1 MDNILSKRSK
11 YAYNAIEEE
20 DTLSNQ
26 IQKKGAEVIR
36 LNKGDPPQYIKTPKY
51 IIDAYIKALKEYKT
65 TYSDSTGL
73 KELKEAVSNRY
84 KRNYKVN
91 FTSNDVIVTQGVSE
105 ALSFINSSLINNGDN
120 AMLFKPYY
128 PQYMPLLQMYG
139 GKPIIR
145 SYEHKLN
152 WGINPESMRKA
163 LKSMPKNKLKKI
175 KYMLITNPN
184 NPTGT
189 VLSRKILEDITDIAN
204 EFNLFLISDEIYD
217 EIIYNGAKFT
227 SISQIAKGMPHMV
240 LNGASK
246 VYDATGFRIGFMI
259 IPENDKFSN
268 MIKSKLR
275 NYALVRLS
283 VNTPAQ
289 YAIAEAINNK
299 VEHDKAIKEMVK
311 EISDRVNYSFNMLKE
326 NEYLDTIKPNG
337 SFYIFPKI
345 NMEKLK
351 FKNDKEFV
359 EKLLKEKGVQ
369 VTRGSGFG
377 EPGYFRIV
385 SLPPKTILKSAISK
399 INDFCIE
406 NKKK

>member
-1 MDNILSKRSK
+1 MNNILSKRSK

-20 DTLSNQ
+20 DALSNQ

-51 IIDAYIKALKEYKT
+51 IVDAYIKALKEYKT

-84 KRNYKVN
+84 KRDYKVN

-163 LKSMPKNKLKKI
+163 LKIMPKNKLKKI

-240 LNGASK
+240 C
-246 VYDATGFRIGFMI
+246 FFMYV
-259 IPENDKFSN
+259 
-268 MIKSKLR
+268 LW
-275 NYALVRLS
+275 V
-283 VNTPAQ
+283 
-289 YAIAEAINNK
+289 
-299 VEHDKAIKEMVK
+299 
-311 EISDRVNYSFNMLKE
+311 
-326 NEYLDTIKPNG
+326 
-337 SFYIFPKI
+337 
-345 NMEKLK
+345 
-351 FKNDKEFV
+351 
-359 EKLLKEKGVQ
+359 
-369 VTRGSGFG
+369 
-377 EPGYFRIV
+377 
-385 SLPPKTILKSAISK
+385 
-399 INDFCIE
+399 
-406 NKKK
+406 